1 MFTGEQGHKVGKQ
14 AKKNQNKQNTKYSSV
29 APNKGIEIKS
39 KCFVSP
45 TQLARLL
52 YHYDYAVTD
61 RHCLYVQKR
70 KKKNKG
76 FIG

>member
-1 MFTGEQGHKVGKQ
+1 MFTGEQDKVIKLVNKP
-14 AKKNQNKQNTKYSSV
+14 KKANTKYSSV
-29 APNKGIEIKS
+29 ATNKGIEIKS

-45 TQLARLL
+45 THLARLL

-61 RHCLYVQKR
+61 RYRLYVQKR
-70 KKKNKG
+70 KKKNEG